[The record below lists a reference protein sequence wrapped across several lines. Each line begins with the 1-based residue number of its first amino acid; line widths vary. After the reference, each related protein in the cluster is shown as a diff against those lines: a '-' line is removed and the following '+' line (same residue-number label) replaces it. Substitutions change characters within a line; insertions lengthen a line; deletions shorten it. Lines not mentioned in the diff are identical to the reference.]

1 MIRIQRLAAIGLA
14 ASSAVLLCAATLLT
28 AATSPRQDSAS
39 AAPPPAHPSLSGQ
52 YAIWQS
58 WKLYCVECHI
68 GPKAPAGLNLQA
80 LDIANLDVNGAT
92 WEKLLRKLRNREMP
106 PAGLPRPDEVTYEAM
121 VRYIETERD
130 RASLTRP
137 NPGRPVIHRLNRT
150 EYANTIRDL
159 LAIEVD
165 VSELLPADD
174 IGYGFDNIGDVLNV
188 SPLLLERYLS
198 AAGKISRA
206 AVGDT
211 TVPVSYRTY
220 TIPHGLDQEDRMDE
234 NMPLGSRGGTSVR
247 HLFPVDGE
255 YEISLTLQSGRYDEP
270 LGFQRER
277 KLDLRLDGKRLERFT
292 IAVDHGAG
300 LDTRVDATPVHG
312 DRDAPDA
319 NLKVRLPVKAGTW
332 TITATFLKD
341 SVVPEGIVNRKDK
354 AFFEGL
360 GGITV
365 GGPFN
370 VQGPGETPSRE
381 KIFVCHPAVAAD
393 EQPCAEKIIA
403 NLAHRAFRRPVAADD
418 LPPLLALY
426 RKGAESGGF
435 EAGIRLALQSILVSP
450 EFIFRMEFDPPG
462 AAPGSANRVNDVELA
477 SRLSFFLWSSMP
489 DDELLAVAER
499 GDLSK
504 PEVMQAQVRRM
515 LADPR
520 SKALVTNFTGQWL
533 FLRNLARI
541 QPDPVAFPAF
551 DENLRSAL
559 GEETELLVE
568 STLREDRSIADLLNT
583 NYTFLNQRLAEHYGI
598 QGIYG
603 NEFRRVAITDP
614 NRKGLLGQASI
625 LAVTSYPN
633 RTAPTIRG
641 KWLLEQLLGTPP
653 PPPPP
658 NVPSLKDDGSVKN
671 MTMRQRMEQHRANPS
686 CAVCHRLMDPL
697 GFALENFDGL
707 GRWRE
712 TAGRGTGKIDSSG
725 VLPDGTK
732 FDGPA
737 ELRQILVSKREQF
750 VDTVT
755 ERLLTYALG
764 RGLEEYDRPVIR
776 RITRM
781 AAADDYRWSSVIL
794 GVIESAPFQ
803 MRRATNAAS
812 N

>member
-1 MIRIQRLAAIGLA
+1 MNRTWPLVAVGSVLAG
-14 ASSAVLLCAATLLT
+14 AVLLRATTLPAQNSAGAAVV
-28 AATSPRQDSAS
+28 AHNS
-39 AAPPPAHPSLSGQ
+39 AADQ
-52 YAIWQS
+52 YSAWQTF
-58 WKLYCVECHI
+58 KLYCTSCHV
-68 GPKAPAGLNLQA
+68 GPRAPAGLNLQA
-80 LDIANLDVNGAT
+80 LDLGNLDENGAT

-106 PAGLPRPDEVTYEAM
+106 PAGLPRPNEAGYQAL
-121 VRYIETERD
+121 VRYIEGERD
-130 RASLTRP
+130 RLVDAKP
-137 NPGRPVIHRLNRT
+137 NPGRLTIHRLNRT

-188 SPLLLERYLS
+188 SPLLLERYLA

-211 TVPVSYRTY
+211 TVPASYRTY

-292 IAVDHGAG
+292 IAVDHGTG

-312 DRDAPDA
+312 DREAPDA
-319 NLKVRLPVKAGTW
+319 NLKVRLPVKAGTR
-332 TITATFLKD
+332 TIIATFLKD

-360 GGITV
+360 GSITV
-365 GGPFN
+365 GGPFT
-370 VQGPGETPSRE
+370 VQGPGDTPSRQ
-381 KIFVCHPAVAAD
+381 KIFICHPAASAD
-393 EQPCAEKIIA
+393 EQACAEKVIS
-403 NLAHRAFRRPVAADD
+403 NLAHRAYRRPIAADD
-418 LPPLLALY
+418 LPPLLAQY
-426 RKGAESGGF
+426 RKGAASGGF
-435 EAGIRLALQSILVSP
+435 ETGIRLALKSILVTP
-450 EFIFRMEFDPPG
+450 EFVFRMEFDPPD
-462 AAPGSANRVNDVELA
+462 AAPGSVHRVSDIELA
-477 SRLSFFLWSSMP
+477 SRLSYFLWSSMP

-515 LADPR
+515 LAHPR
-520 SKALVTNFTGQWL
+520 SKALVTNFIGQWL

-583 NYTFLNQRLAEHYGI
+583 NYTFVNQRLAEHYGI

-614 NRKGLLGQASI
+614 NRQGLLGQASI

-658 NVPSLKDDGSVKN
+658 NVPSLKDDASVKN

-707 GRWRE
+707 GRWRD
-712 TAGRGTGKIDSSG
+712 TAGPGKEKIDSSG

-776 RITRM
+776 RITRL

>member
-1 MIRIQRLAAIGLA
+1 MNRTRPLVAVGAVLAG
-14 ASSAVLLCAATLLT
+14 AVLLHATTLP
-28 AATSPRQDSAS
+28 AQNSAGVAVVAHNS
-39 AAPPPAHPSLSGQ
+39 ALDQ
-52 YAIWQS
+52 YSAWRTF
-58 WKLYCVECHI
+58 KLYCTGCHI
-68 GPKAPAGLNLQA
+68 GPRAPAALNLQA
-80 LDIANLDVNGAT
+80 LDVGNLDKNGAT

-106 PAGLPRPDEVTYEAM
+106 PAGLPRPDEAAYESL
-121 VRYIETERD
+121 VRYIVGERD
-130 RASLTRP
+130 RLVDAKP
-137 NPGRPVIHRLNRT
+137 NPGRLTIHRLNRT
-150 EYANTIRDL
+150 EYANAIRDL
-159 LAIEVD
+159 LAIEID

-211 TVPVSYRTY
+211 NLPVSYRTY
-220 TIPHGLDQEDRMDE
+220 TVPHGLAQTDRMNE
-234 NMPLGSRGGTSVR
+234 SMPLGSRGGTSVR

-255 YEISLTLQSGRYDEP
+255 YEISVGLQNGRYDEL

-277 KLDLRLDGKRLERFT
+277 RLDLRLDNKRLERFT
-292 IAVDHGAG
+292 IAADPKAG
-300 LDTRVDATPVHG
+300 DEVHG

-319 NLKVRLPVKAGTW
+319 NLKVHLTVKAGTR
-332 TITATFLKD
+332 TITATFLRD
-341 SVVPEGIVNRKDK
+341 TVVPEGIVPNRRET
-354 AFFEGL
+354 AFFEGV
-360 GGITV
+360 GSITV

-381 KIFVCHPAVAAD
+381 KIFVCHPAGAAD
-393 EQPCAEKIIA
+393 EQACAEKVLS
-403 NLAHRAFRRPVAADD
+403 NLAHRVYRRPIDPDD
-418 LPPLLALY
+418 LPPLLAQY

-435 EAGIRLALQSILVSP
+435 EAGIRLALERILVAP
-450 EFIFRMEFDPPG
+450 EFVFRMEFDPPG
-462 AAPGSANRVNDVELA
+462 AAPGSVYRVSDVELA
-477 SRLSFFLWSSMP
+477 SRLSFFLWSSIP

-499 GDLSK
+499 GELSK
-504 PEVMQAQVRRM
+504 PELLEAQVRRM

-520 SKALVTNFTGQWL
+520 SKQLVKNFAGQWL
-533 FLRNLARI
+533 YLRNIDRI
-541 QPDPVAFPAF
+541 QPDPAVFPSF
-551 DENLRSAL
+551 DENLRQAMAK
-559 GEETELLVE
+559 ETELLVE
-568 STLREDRSIADLLNT
+568 STFREDRSVADLLDT
-583 NYTFLNQRLAEHYGI
+583 NYTFVNQRLAEHYGI
-598 QGIYG
+598 PGVYG
-603 NEFRRVAITDP
+603 NEFRRVALNDP
-614 NRKGLLGQASI
+614 KRYGLLGQAAI

-641 KWLLEQLLGTPP
+641 KWVLEQLLGTPP

-658 NVPSLKDDGSVKN
+658 NVPSLKDDASVKT
-671 MTMRQRMEQHRANPS
+671 MTMRQRMELHRANPS

-712 TAGRGTGKIDSSG
+712 TAGPGTGKIDSSG
-725 VLPDGTK
+725 VLPDGTT

-737 ELRQILVSKREQF
+737 GLRDILVGKRGLF

-776 RITRM
+776 RITRL
-781 AAADDYRWSSVIL
+781 AAADDYRWSSIIL

-803 MRRATNAAS
+803 MRRATNVAS